1 MGGRNILVP
10 KGKML
15 LVIGNYRF
23 IGDGGAPMFTIQTG
37 GLLKLNMDV
46 TLETTDGCA
55 VELEGDSRENPD
67 QAGFSAGYGAVIAR
81 GADAVAVRSG
91 GDLFL
96 KRVDIRTEDG
106 AKAIEAA
113 GDVRLY
119 LSVIEGAVTAGGM
132 LTIDA
137 AGISPVPEHAR
148 VIERTARLDREA
160 IIFPLFRLA
169 YGEDP
174 ILLETLPYVLSAE
187 NAEDIPME
195 FADLSVDWRSGG
207 QDITQPGIYQVAAAA
222 RPPFEG
228 VPLACPEEE
237 ITLTV
242 MEEGR
247 PYLWHACH
255 YANTNQDVLELYGSV
270 PRGWKGQVYCSEDR
284 GET

>member
-1 MGGRNILVP
+1 MKKIDLRRFDANMKTAEVCAGGGVFWI
-10 KGKML
+10 
-15 LVIGNYRF
+15 
-23 IGDGGAPMFTIQTG
+23 DA
-37 GLLKLNMDV
+37 D
-46 TLETTDGCA
+46 
-55 VELEGDSRENPD
+55 DSRCRLD
-67 QAGFSAGYGAVIAR
+67 GFAFRSAGEPFRRLPYSPALPEAVNA
-81 GADAVAVRSG
+81 
-91 GDLFL
+91 L
-96 KRVDIRTEDG
+96 
-106 AKAIEAA
+106 A
-113 GDVRLY
+113 GH
-119 LSVIEGAVTAGGM
+119 TAGGM

-207 QDITQPGIYQVAAAA
+207 QDITQPGIYQVAVTP

-228 VPLACPEEE
+228 VPLACPEAE

-242 MEEGR
+242 VEEGL
-247 PYLWHACH
+247 PYLRRAYH
-255 YANTNQDVLELYGSV
+255 DVHTERDILELYG
-270 PRGWKGQVYCSEDR
+270 PMPGGFTGQVYCSEDS
-284 GET
+284 GESWTAWGEWTPVEN